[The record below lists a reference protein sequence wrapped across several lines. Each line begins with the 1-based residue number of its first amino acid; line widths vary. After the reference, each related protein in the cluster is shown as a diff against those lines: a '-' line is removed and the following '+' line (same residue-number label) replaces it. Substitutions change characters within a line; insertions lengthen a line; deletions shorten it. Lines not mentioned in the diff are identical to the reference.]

1 MPEVD
6 LKLLTEQ
13 RNMFYFYYQQL
24 CQTLEIENNTNDKIF
39 NQFDIFDSKISE
51 SCNDFKNYQPTAN
64 NSIANFLTFLT
75 EIETW
80 IRTLKR
86 KNHMI
91 SDEFEEEN
99 SEKMI
104 ALPGYEP
111 VVTSNFQNLLLRF
124 SKILM
129 KVVMMSKEMCE
140 TCNEISNSNDDDFGI
155 SSKIDAFLNDN
166 KTGKFIPRKQKLEK
180 KKKFLQNLE
189 PKKPRG
195 TKKN

>member
-1 MPEVD
+1 MLRSHHQQPEVD

-24 CQTLEIENNTNDKIF
+24 CHTLEIENTINDKIF
-39 NQFDIFDSKISE
+39 NQFDIFDSTITE
-51 SCNDFKNYQPTAN
+51 SCNDFKNYQPTATKNNNNNN

-86 KNHMI
+86 KNRMI
-91 SDEFEEEN
+91 SDEFEEEH
-99 SEKMI
+99 SEKVI

-129 KVVMMSKEMCE
+129 LIAVEMTSRIFAVFPKIDKVVFC
-140 TCNEISNSNDDDFGI
+140 
-155 SSKIDAFLNDN
+155 
-166 KTGKFIPRKQKLEK
+166 
-180 KKKFLQNLE
+180 LQRDH
-189 PKKPRG
+189 PPAWK
-195 TKKN
+195 